1 MADKK
6 SKATKE
12 DKQPKDTAAVDGK
25 GKALSL
31 ALEVIEKQFGKGSIM
46 KLGGNQ
52 GERLIPFIPTGSIAL
67 DLALGIG
74 GVQSSQLVTGFCVA
88 GNNGTLLNIHPD
100 GRVEWTG
107 PLSKN
112 AAAFVK
118 AIGWNI
124 DKKAAGEHALAKSYR
139 KAIERCLR
147 QIKNMSK
154 EDFIAVLETEVDTR
168 IGKAVWHEL
177 SKNDEATDERI

>member
-1 MADKK
+1 MSGTYNA
-6 SKATKE
+6 STSLVNNEGYSLPTLTISTPVTGYTSSVTTNYGNYSAITNTGAIY
-12 DKQPKDTAAVDGK
+12 TAG
-25 GKALSL
+25 
-31 ALEVIEKQFGKGSIM
+31 
-46 KLGGNQ
+46 
-52 GERLIPFIPTGSIAL
+52 T
-67 DLALGIG
+67 LALGVG

-147 QIKNMSK
+147 QIKNMSI

-168 IGKAVWHEL
+168 ISKAVWHEL